1 MQFTGMNTAAF
12 AEQMK
17 PEALRQ
23 IRSSL
28 VLEAVAKAEDI
39 RITDEK
45 VDEEIEKMASSY
57 NMDKE
62 KLKEMMGEYEIE
74 QIRSDLSV
82 QAAVQV
88 IADSAVEV
96 EKAAEEA

>member
-1 MQFTGMNTAAF
+1 MRELNI
-12 AEQMK
+12 
-17 PEALRQ
+17 EALVENLDQ
-23 IRSSL
+23 
-28 VLEAVAKAEDI
+28 VLQF
-39 RITDEK
+39 

>member
-1 MQFTGMNTAAF
+1 M
-12 AEQMK
+12 
-17 PEALRQ
+17 AL
-23 IRSSL
+23 IPY
-28 VLEAVAKAEDI
+28 V
-39 RITDEK
+39 
-45 VDEEIEKMASSY
+45 
-57 NMDKE
+57 
-62 KLKEMMGEYEIE
+62 IE